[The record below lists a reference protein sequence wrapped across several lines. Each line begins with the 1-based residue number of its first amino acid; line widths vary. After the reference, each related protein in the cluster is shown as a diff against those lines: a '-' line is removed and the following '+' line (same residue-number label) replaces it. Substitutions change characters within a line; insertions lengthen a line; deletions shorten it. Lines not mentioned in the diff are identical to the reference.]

1 MTHPVEFG
9 KNSDNQLRE
18 AKKSSLSKPVSVSGL
33 LFSTMVLP
41 LALLIH
47 QWFSLDLLLWSWMCG
62 LYYSIPY
69 ILEESWIGFQRF
81 VIFSLLLSAIS
92 LFVGLNTEGVLAFLA
107 VVSILRCWHFRSL
120 LQNPL
125 MGLNGFLIHF
135 GGHVCSLIGMQS
147 VYYALNSTIGSSII
161 IGLGLFG
168 SFSQLFIE
176 WMFQKTLLD
185 FQDRAILEMDLSEHY
200 QPLLEEL
207 NSIPTPEQASPELLG
222 NFKLLRMRL
231 KERIWEGSRLNDQ
244 LDLFDR
250 IELRSKVSKYERD
263 FEHESDEALKS
274 VLKNRLEQARTAR
287 NWYESQSKYEQK
299 LYTTIEADL
308 MYLRNQTLLIK
319 DLNQKEDQLDR
330 RAEIRSLQESLQEK
344 LLQMRERLEALDEI
358 NQS

>member
-1 MTHPVEFG
+1 
-9 KNSDNQLRE
+9 L
-18 AKKSSLSKPVSVSGL
+18 SLSKPVSASGL
-33 LFSTMVLP
+33 LFSSLVLP
-41 LALLIH
+41 LALLIN
-47 QWFSLDLLLWSWMCG
+47 QWFSLDFLLWSWLCG
-62 LYYSIPY
+62 LCYSIPY
-69 ILEESWIGFQRF
+69 ILEESWIGFQRS
-81 VIFSLLLSAIS
+81 VIFSLLLSVIG

-107 VVSILRCWHFRSL
+107 VVSIARCWHFRSF

-147 VYYALNSTIGSSII
+147 VYYALSSTIGSSII

-168 SFSQLFIE
+168 SFSQLFTE

-185 FQDRAILEMDLSEHY
+185 FQDEAILEVDLSEHY

-207 NSIPTPEQASPELLG
+207 NSIPTPELANPELLR

-231 KERIWEGSRLNDQ
+231 KERISQGSRLSDQ
-244 LDLFDR
+244 LNLIDR

-274 VLKNRLEQARTAR
+274 ALQNRLEQARTAS
-287 NWYESQSKYEQK
+287 NWYESQSKFEQK

-319 DLNQKEDQLDR
+319 DLNQKEDQIDQ